1 MQVVRNLI
9 EVEEMNGI
17 ADNATVDK
25 IPGNIT
31 IAEFTTKPAA
41 FFDPTWQLAMKIEFY
56 FQYAVIAIGV
66 FGTAANAL
74 VLYALV
80 EYHVR
85 ETKKRAINLL
95 MINQNLLD
103 LTSCVLLI
111 VTFSVRLGNI
121 YLTGTLGYFLCT
133 ILISENATFC
143 TLYASI
149 INLIWLLSLLFISL
163 LLRDMCLIF
172 FWSYTIERQSS
183 RKAAFFH
190 VGHVGHSRN
199 LLLGPASRI
208 RLYIYAF
215 YWRRSLFNH
224 QPNDRHHRALPQGG
238 PSVLEQE
245 ISEALD
251 DTGGDGVCLV
261 WRHSVH
267 GSTGV
272 RLDDS
277 ERRSL
282 PVVLRLEQPIREAR
296 HQLLELDFLHCCTA
310 DPVCLLLRSY
320 RGGDAKTD
328 PRDGRTQRG
337 RSTELSFASQ
347 STRTSHFGD
356 VFSVV

>member
-149 INLIWLLSLLFISL
+149 INLI
-163 LLRDMCLIF
+163 
-172 FWSYTIERQSS
+172 
-183 RKAAFFH
+183 
-190 VGHVGHSRN
+190 
-199 LLLGPASRI
+199 
-208 RLYIYAF
+208 
-215 YWRRSLFNH
+215 
-224 QPNDRHHRALPQGG
+224 
-238 PSVLEQE
+238 
-245 ISEALD
+245 
-251 DTGGDGVCLV
+251 
-261 WRHSVH
+261 
-267 GSTGV
+267 
-272 RLDDS
+272 
-277 ERRSL
+277 
-282 PVVLRLEQPIREAR
+282 
-296 HQLLELDFLHCCTA
+296 
-310 DPVCLLLRSY
+310 
-320 RGGDAKTD
+320 
-328 PRDGRTQRG
+328 
-337 RSTELSFASQ
+337 
-347 STRTSHFGD
+347 
-356 VFSVV
+356 